1 MEKLRLP
8 LTGFVQVYFVSVNTY
23 FLAHEIYAGVLI
35 AAFIISLVWSFN
47 VKKVAF
53 GTWPDRL
60 MYAGG
65 AAATLGW
72 VILRFTPQD
81 LNKITTFETVKKV
94 VELKNKE

>member
-1 MEKLRLP
+1 MTKLRLP

-23 FLAHEIYAGVLI
+23 FLAHEMYAGVLI

-65 AAATLGW
+65 KKKKNGLDIGS
-72 VILRFTPQD
+72 VTPQN
-81 LNKITTFETVKKV
+81 LNKKTTFEPVYKEKK
-94 VELKNKE
+94 KKKD

>member
-1 MEKLRLP
+1 MTKLRLP

-23 FLAHEIYAGVLI
+23 FLAHEMYAGVLI

-53 GTWPDRL
+53 GTWTDRL

-65 AAATLGW
+65 AAVTFGLA
-72 VILRFTPQD
+72 ILRFTPQD

-94 VELKNKE
+94 VELKKD